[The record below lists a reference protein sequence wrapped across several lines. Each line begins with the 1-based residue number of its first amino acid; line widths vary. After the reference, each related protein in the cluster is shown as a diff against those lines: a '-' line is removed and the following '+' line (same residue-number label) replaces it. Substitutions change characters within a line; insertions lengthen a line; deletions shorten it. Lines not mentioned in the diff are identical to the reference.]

1 MNARNLFNIVNESV
15 PAGNLGSQ
23 TFGQSNSLASGA
35 FGNGSAV
42 RVIQLQAQ
50 FNF

>member
-1 MNARNLFNIVNESV
+1 MLGISNAL
-15 PAGNLGSQ
+15 AGGS
-23 TFGQSNSLASGA
+23 

-42 RVIQLQAQ
+42 RMVQLQAQ